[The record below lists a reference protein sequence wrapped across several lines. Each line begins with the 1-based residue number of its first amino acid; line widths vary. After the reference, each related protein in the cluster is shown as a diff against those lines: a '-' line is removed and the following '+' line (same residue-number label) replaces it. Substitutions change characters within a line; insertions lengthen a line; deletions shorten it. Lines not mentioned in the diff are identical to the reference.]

1 MSAGRI
7 STLLCASL
15 AFASAAAAEDASPV
29 VVQLRLPARSI
40 AMDVFAWR
48 TDRGVEVETSTLAA
62 IGIATQSDAE
72 RTPLSAVPGLSYEER
87 TGEGAIVIS
96 CTLACYTRQ
105 RLNLA
110 EQEDGPARVDA
121 SATGG
126 YVNYEVETQWVDKVG
141 FSASAIGQVALFG
154 RWGLVES
161 SWIGQTG
168 QDAHL
173 ARLDTTWTIDS
184 PSRGVRTRIGDSI
197 LTSVGGAPVRFA
209 GIQVGRYFGLEPSFI
224 TYPTPTISAEAESAS
239 TVQLYVDG
247 VLRAQSAVQAGPFV
261 IDQAPVV
268 SGGGET
274 QLVITDILGRQQFIT
289 RSFFVSTNMLRQ
301 GLSDWSLAAGAQRRE
316 FGRESMR
323 YGDTFAAARYR
334 YGLTGNITVEGAFEA
349 SRRGGALQAGTMVSH
364 SRFGQLYLSQAVDR
378 DGGFSSASWYYDGRA
393 LSLGLQFEQREGDF
407 LPLGRDEDTFRQSFG
422 GNASLDMGDYGA
434 VGVTAA
440 QVQFDGLPDAR
451 TFTLSYTPDFYDGA
465 LSFRVA
471 QIERE
476 NREIVAG
483 MSFSFTPAEDVT
495 AHASIDSDA
504 RGVAYRAGV
513 QRAAEP
519 GHVGWRAR
527 ATVGSVERGDLAA
540 MLRGPL
546 GDTQAEASVANG
558 VGGARVRHAGSV
570 GWIDDMTFAG
580 RRIDGAFALVDTGVE
595 NVSLARNHLDVGETG
610 QDGRRLV
617 TNLRPYDRNLI
628 TISTDDLPLDRAP
641 ETTAQEVTPAEGAG
655 VVVRFSDARERITET
670 RVSFADGAMP
680 PRGSVLVRV
689 RDGERFPIG
698 SEGRI
703 VLQGARNGDVLAL
716 NSTTCT
722 ASADEISAERGL
734 TLECSALS

>member
-40 AMDVFAWR
+40 SLDVFAWR
-48 TDRGVEVETSTLAA
+48 TERGVEVETSTLAA
-62 IGIATQSDAE
+62 IGIETPSAAE
-72 RTPLSAVPGLSYEER
+72 HTPLSSIPGLSYDEQ
-87 TGEGAIVIS
+87 TGEGAIMIS

-105 RLNLA
+105 RLNLTE
-110 EQEDGPARVDA
+110 EQAPARVDA
-121 SATGG
+121 SANGG
-126 YVNYEVETQWVDKVG
+126 YVNYEVETQWIDEIG
-141 FSASAIGQVALFG
+141 FSASAIAQVALFG
-154 RWGLVES
+154 RWGLLES
-161 SWIGQTG
+161 SWVGQAG
-168 QDAHL
+168 YDARL
-173 ARLDTTWTIDS
+173 TRLDTTWTIDS
-184 PSRGVRTRIGDSI
+184 PSRGVRTRIGDSVH
-197 LTSVGGAPVRFA
+197 TGVGGAPVRFA
-209 GIQVGRYFGLEPSFI
+209 GVQVGRYFGLEPSLI

-239 TVQLYVDG
+239 TVELYVDG

-274 QLVITDILGRQQFIT
+274 QLVITDILGRQQVIT
-289 RSFFVSTNMLRQ
+289 RSFFVSTSMLRQ
-301 GLSDWSLAAGAQRRE
+301 GLSDWSIAAGAQRQD
-316 FGRESMR
+316 FGRESAR
-323 YGDTFAAARYR
+323 YGDRFAAARYR

-349 SRRGGALQAGTMVSH
+349 SRRGGAIQAGTTIAH
-364 SRFGQLYLSQAVDR
+364 DRFGQLYLSQAVDS

-393 LSLGLQFEQREGDF
+393 LSLGLQFEQRQGAF
-407 LPLGRDEDTFRQSFG
+407 LPLGRDEDTFRLSIA
-422 GNASLDMGDYGA
+422 GNASLDMGNYGA
-434 VGVTAA
+434 VSVTGAE
-440 QVQFDGLPDAR
+440 VRFDDLPDAR
-451 TFTLSYTPDFYDGA
+451 TFTLSYTPDFYDGS

-476 NREIVAG
+476 NRELVASL
-483 MSFSFTPAEDVT
+483 SFSFTPAEDVT
-495 AHASIDSDA
+495 AHASVDSDD
-504 RGVAYRAGV
+504 RGVAYRAGA

-519 GHVGWRAR
+519 GRIGWRAR
-527 ATVGSVERGDLAA
+527 ATVGSVERADLAA

-558 VGGARVRHAGSV
+558 AGGARVRHAGSV
-570 GWIDDMTFAG
+570 GWIDGMSFAG

-628 TISTDDLPLDRAP
+628 TISADDLPLDRAP
-641 ETTAQEVTPAEGAG
+641 ETTSQEVTPAEGAG
-655 VVVRFSDARERITET
+655 VVVRFSDARERIMET
-670 RVSFADGAMP
+670 RVAYADGATP
-680 PRGSVLVRV
+680 PRGGILVRV

-716 NSTTCT
+716 NNT
-722 ASADEISAERGL
+722 ACSARADEDSAEHGL
-734 TLECSALS
+734 ILECAALS